1 MATAKTDA
9 DMLVKAC
16 VSISLGQGSYS
27 IEAQA
32 NVLGQ
37 YLETTETIDDK
48 VEDMSLAN
56 NRYTHDVNVENFAP
70 QILSLTSSTKDPV
83 FGQTTEPITMTAQ
96 AFDVEGGDLVYLW
109 TDSMGMDLGCDSDSN
124 VCSVSLSESMV
135 PTFEYNLEV
144 IDEYGATD
152 SASGTVS
159 VLWNSNQFTS
169 SGLDNGLTAFYGI
182 TYKTTGLLYT
192 FDNATLATDVE
203 LTNFDGTYS
212 SVGAVSLAPST
223 TYDVEK
229 VNSQTVTIEF
239 ANDLGATSMWVK
251 LGNLWQLLAQG
262 APAEVCI
269 NQLLHI

>member
-1 MATAKTDA
+1 
-9 DMLVKAC
+9 
-16 VSISLGQGSYS
+16 
-27 IEAQA
+27 
-32 NVLGQ
+32 
-37 YLETTETIDDK
+37 
-48 VEDMSLAN
+48 
-56 NRYTHDVNVENFAP
+56 
-70 QILSLTSSTKDPV
+70 
-83 FGQTTEPITMTAQ
+83 
-96 AFDVEGGDLVYLW
+96 
-109 TDSMGMDLGCDSDSN
+109 
-124 VCSVSLSESMV
+124 MV

-159 VLWNSNQFTS
+159 VWNSNQFTS

-239 ANDLGATSMWVK
+239 AT
-251 LGNLWQLLAQG
+251 
-262 APAEVCI
+262 I
-269 NQLLHI
+269 